1 MTLIHLAEVP
11 YRSIQGEGEVIGRP
25 SVFIRCSGCNLR
37 CSWCDSSFAWGEGTM
52 TDIFTVVEVV
62 RELLRPGD
70 LITITGGEPLLQ
82 MEALK
87 NLIKILQI
95 TNNDIIIETNG
106 TIDPKPLFEFGR
118 TVKVGDEVRENFHPI
133 VFSISPKL
141 SNSGNPTKLHP
152 NFAHFDFYLKFV
164 ICNPELDLVE
174 LEKWIQDCPIP
185 VDNSKII
192 LQPNGMEHDYVG
204 KLRDLMDY
212 VKEHKLPY
220 RVLPQLHRL
229 VWGWRRRV

>member
-62 RELLRPGD
+62 RDLLRPGD

-87 NLIKILQI
+87 ELLTLLGNIRQEY
-95 TNNDIIIETNG
+95 DIIIETNG
-106 TIDPKPLFEFGR
+106 TIDPKSLFEFSPSI
-118 TVKVGDEVRENFHPI
+118 TFA
-133 VFSISPKL
+133 ISPKL
-141 SNSGNPTKLHP
+141 SNSGNPTKLHS
-152 NFAHFDFYLKFV
+152 NFSHFNFYLKFV
-164 ICNPELDLVE
+164 ICNPELDLKE
-174 LEKWIQDCPIP
+174 LEKWIRDCPIP